1 THTPAR
7 NASPLDAAL
16 ELAKA
21 GHPVGPLLAFIN
33 FMFLRR
39 KKTTHTS
46 TGQRGEKKAIG
57 YLRRRGYRILTR
69 NFLCRLGEIDIVAR
83 KGETIIFA
91 EVRSRQHPFLVDP
104 LATVDQRKIDR
115 IIRSARYYLVKE
127 RLGEPPCRFDVLGI
141 TFVPGRMPKI
151 RHIKDAFQIR
161 DARSVSGRQLIP
173 GESKWYQ
180 E

>member
-1 THTPAR
+1 
-7 NASPLDAAL
+7 
-16 ELAKA
+16 
-21 GHPVGPLLAFIN
+21 
-33 FMFLRR
+33 MFLRR
-39 KKTTHTS
+39 EKTTHTS

-69 NFLCRLGEIDIVAR
+69 NFQCRLGEIDIVAR

-127 RLGEPPCRFDVLGI
+127 RLGEPPCRFDVIGVTLFDGKK
-141 TFVPGRMPKI
+141 PEI
-151 RHIKDAFQIR
+151 RHIENAF
-161 DARSVSGRQLIP
+161 DTSGAI
-173 GESKWYQ
+173 
-180 E
+180 